1 MKVNLRDMT
10 KNFLLGESKSTPS
23 LSSYL
28 QSLTEILNSFNPKT
42 KTEGRR
48 LEIAKEHLKGA
59 KKQIR
64 VLNEHVSL
72 LEERLNILE
81 EGMEDGA

>member
-10 KNFLLGESKSTPS
+10 KKFLLGESKSTPS
-23 LSSYL
+23 LSSYI

-48 LEIAKEHLKGA
+48 IEIAKEQLGQI
-59 KKQIR
+59 KKQTR
-64 VLNEHVSL
+64 VLTERVSL

-81 EGMEDGA
+81 EGMEDDA

>member
-10 KNFLLGESKSTPS
+10 KKFLLGESKSTPS
-23 LSSYL
+23 LNSYI
-28 QSLTEILNSFNPKT
+28 QSLTEILDSLKPKT

-48 LEIAKEHLKGA
+48 IEIAKEQLS
-59 KKQIR
+59 QIR
-64 VLNEHVSL
+64 KQTRILNERVSL

-81 EGMEDGA
+81 EGVEDDT